1 MALYDLHRSS
11 ETPRTTVL
19 AYRVASLVFA
29 LADGFS
35 TRRVRR
41 ASRALMRL
49 SDWQLADIGL
59 TRADLS
65 RR

>member
-11 ETPRTTVL
+11 DTPLTTVL
-19 AYRVASLVFA
+19 TYRVASFVFA
-29 LADGFS
+29 LADRVTGRG
-35 TRRVRR
+35 RRP
-41 ASRALMRL
+41 SRALMRL

-59 TRADLS
+59 TRADLL